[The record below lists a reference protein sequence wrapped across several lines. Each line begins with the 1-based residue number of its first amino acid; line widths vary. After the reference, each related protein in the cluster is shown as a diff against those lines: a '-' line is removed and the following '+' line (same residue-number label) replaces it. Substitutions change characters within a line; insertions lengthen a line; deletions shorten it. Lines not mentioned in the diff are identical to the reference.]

1 MGIQRM
7 LTATST
13 STNILLTEGGWPCP
27 VLTLQNQ
34 YLPTMSSSISDAF
47 FLMRVQI
54 SIVKIVEDELKID
67 VKELIS
73 AANITASIRPV
84 RPEDRYIIDMS

>member
-1 MGIQRM
+1 
-7 LTATST
+7 
-13 STNILLTEGGWPCP
+13 
-27 VLTLQNQ
+27 
-34 YLPTMSSSISDAF
+34 
-47 FLMRVQI
+47 MRVQI